1 MLGDAGL
8 SEELN
13 NVAEKINE
21 YGQNLAELHHSFTRH
36 CTAVMGDA
44 GISVDVEDLKS
55 RVTHLEKE
63 VQDLHVKVDNVSTL
77 MRQVLGEFASIRR
90 ASSDTL
96 ATQLMG
102 PIECT
107 RDAFRELQHQLWPE
121 NKAFYCRIQ
130 QDDDMCN
137 KGCSG
142 RQMQALTL
150 MIRLQ
155 VRKQSVIAMADEVT
169 ICSMMADI
177 ITHNMVLL
185 EI

>member
-1 MLGDAGL
+1 MVRSFFVFDIDIDLRHLQERIAAHQQIMLGDAGL

-55 RVTHLEKE
+55 RVTHLQKE

-102 PIECT
+102 
-107 RDAFRELQHQLWPE
+107 
-121 NKAFYCRIQ
+121 
-130 QDDDMCN
+130 
-137 KGCSG
+137 
-142 RQMQALTL
+142 
-150 MIRLQ
+150 
-155 VRKQSVIAMADEVT
+155 AD
-169 ICSMMADI
+169 
-177 ITHNMVLL
+177 
-185 EI
+185 